1 MESHQTMESKVSD
14 AAVIRAVFPRHPV
27 KRLARLLGLPIGT
40 AHEWTYRHLSAAR
53 RRELAMALL
62 EEFDRQDREE
72 RAAVRSQLQAMVGDM
87 VNEMGS
93 SSAGG
98 SDRADNAQPQ
108 SMVKLR
114 RIGRRLAKYAA
125 S

>member
-40 AHEWTYRHLSAAR
+40 THEWTYRHLSAAR

-72 RAAVRSQLQAMVGDM
+72 RAAVRSQLQAMVGD
-87 VNEMGS
+87 VNEMGG

-98 SDRADNAQPQ
+98 SDRADNAQAQ
-108 SMVKLR
+108 STVKLR